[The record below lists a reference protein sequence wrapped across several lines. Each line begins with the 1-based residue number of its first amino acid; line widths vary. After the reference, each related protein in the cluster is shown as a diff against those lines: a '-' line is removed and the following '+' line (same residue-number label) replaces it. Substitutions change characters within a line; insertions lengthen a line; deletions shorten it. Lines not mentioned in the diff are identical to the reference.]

1 MSVDSKIRAHV
12 GEVSYR
18 FGKLA
23 AERKETLTTD
33 APVEEQGEEQVTQEF
48 NVTFSLVTD
57 AVLAEIGVIVQSASF
72 IIEVLVAGRWELA
85 DTAPE
90 HQDLRR
96 EFAQTFAL
104 PRLVAIAESK
114 ASSLACEIDVPLPVF
129 NFAIDNHLLENNLE
143 KQT

>member
-57 AVLAEIGVIVQSASF
+57 AVLAEIVQSASF

-90 HQDLRR
+90 DQELRR